1 MSKSIKDIFSF
12 ISINKKGNALA
23 GVIIA
28 LIIAAAIIIAV
39 YMYTSSQ
46 THPFWEV
53 R

>member
-1 MSKSIKDIFSF
+1 MSKSIKAIFSF
-12 ISINKKGNALA
+12 ISTNKKGSAWA